1 MNILIVEDDVP
12 IAQALEAQ
20 LPLHGFTVHRA
31 ETLAAAMER
40 AEERTFQAMILDL
53 RLPDGDGLQLLKE
66 IRQRRPP
73 LPTIITTARDA
84 LADRVRGLNAGA
96 DDYLVKPF
104 EFDELLARLRAVL
117 RRSGVMDQPDR
128 YGSLERRPGDP
139 RFWFSNAP
147 LEFSRR
153 EHEVFEILWD
163 RRGRLVSKAD
173 VLRQIDPTGNE
184 IADAAVEVYIHRLRR
199 KIEGTGVSIS
209 TLRGFGYLLR
219 VEGENATN

>member
-1 MNILIVEDDVP
+1 VNILIVEDDAP

-20 LPLHGFTVHRA
+20 LPLHGFNVHRA
-31 ETLAAAMER
+31 ETLAAAREH
-40 AEERTFQAMILDL
+40 AEERSFQAMILDL
-53 RLPDGDGLQLLKE
+53 GLPDGDGLDLLQE
-66 IRQRRPP
+66 MRQRQSH

-84 LADRVRGLNAGA
+84 LNDRVRGLNAGA

-104 EFDELLARLRAVL
+104 EFDELLARLHAVL

-128 YGSLERRPGDP
+128 YGGLERRPGDP
-139 RFWFSNAP
+139 RFWSGSAA

-163 RRGRLVSKAD
+163 HRDRLVSKAD
-173 VLRQIDPTGNE
+173 VLRQIDPAGRE
-184 IADAAVEVYIHRLRR
+184 IADAAVEVYVHRLRR

-219 VEGENATN
+219 AEGENAAN

>member
-1 MNILIVEDDVP
+1 M
-12 IAQALEAQ
+12 
-20 LPLHGFTVHRA
+20 
-31 ETLAAAMER
+31 
-40 AEERTFQAMILDL
+40 
-53 RLPDGDGLQLLKE
+53 
-66 IRQRRPP
+66 
-73 LPTIITTARDA
+73 
-84 LADRVRGLNAGA
+84 
-96 DDYLVKPF
+96 KPF

-117 RRSGVMDQPDR
+117 RRSGVMDSPDR

-139 RFWFSNAP
+139 RYWFASSP

-219 VEGENATN
+219 VEGENAGN